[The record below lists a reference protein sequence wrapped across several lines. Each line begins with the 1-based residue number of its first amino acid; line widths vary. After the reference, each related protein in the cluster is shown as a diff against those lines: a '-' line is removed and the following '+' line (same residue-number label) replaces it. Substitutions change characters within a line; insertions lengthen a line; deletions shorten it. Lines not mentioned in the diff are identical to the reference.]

1 MPEKTKKQLEANK
14 LSRDAAKELKKMKK
28 KLADQG
34 LSIKLKVGD
43 LFKKLAPIP
52 QQESSPTQKPFEKKK
67 KRKLTEQQ
75 KKNVDKDAIIMEKQD
90 IPGSPHFKMVPKKS
104 GQGSN
109 ILRAAKGGSASKF
122 PDLSGDGKV
131 TQKDILMGRGVIKK
145 RKGGSVTGRSI
156 GPAGASIVS
165 NDGKKIKQ
173 IKKIAKSLLPLDAA
187 SVGAVGAIKGIG
199 KLAGRL
205 AKRGYGKARK

>member
-1 MPEKTKKQLEANK
+1 MPNKKEKGLEI
-14 LSRDAAKELKKMKK
+14 RVP
-28 KLADQG
+28 
-34 LSIKLKVGD
+34 VGD
-43 LFKKLAPIP
+43 LLSKGKQSPTP
-52 QQESSPTQKPFEKKK
+52 SSPFKGGSKKFPKMPPKKK
-67 KRKLTEQQ
+67 KKKKKKLTEQQ

-145 RKGGSVTGRSI
+145 KRGGKVTGRSI

-165 NDGKKIKQ
+165 DDGKRIKQ
-173 IKKIAKSLLPLDAA
+173 LKKIQKSLLPLDAA
-187 SVGAVGAIKGIG
+187 SVGAVGVIKGLS

>member
-1 MPEKTKKQLEANK
+1 MPKKTKKQLERDK
-14 LSRDAAKELKKMKK
+14 LSRDAAKELKKMKEQQRDQ
-28 KLADQG
+28 LA
-34 LSIKLKVGD
+34 
-43 LFKKLAPIP
+43 
-52 QQESSPTQKPFEKKK
+52 KPFVKKK
-67 KRKLTEQQ
+67 KKKLTEQQ
-75 KKNVDKDAIIMEKQD
+75 KKNVDKDAIIMEKKD

-131 TQKDILMGRGVIKK
+131 TQKDILMGRGVIKRK
-145 RKGGSVTGRSI
+145 RGGPVDTPKKKRGNYGPNIGKPFKAMGPVGGLPVNKSGTKIMGQKGL
-156 GPAGASIVS
+156 
-165 NDGKKIKQ
+165 KQ
-173 IKKIAKSLLPLDAA
+173 IKKISKSLLPLDAA
-187 SVGAVGAIKGIG
+187 SVGAVSAIKGLS